1 MKPPVPAND
10 NVDLRTRQVWEPRL
24 GHDLNAEQARQIT
37 ADMTGFFGLLV
48 RWSQAD
54 LPAPANDPGMPSRAD
69 KGGVR
74 DDG

>member
-24 GHDLNAEQARQIT
+24 GHDLSPEGARQIT

-54 LPAPANDPGMPSRAD
+54 PPVPANDSGAPAHAD
-69 KGGVR
+69 LRGVR

>member
-1 MKPPVPAND
+1 MKPPRAAND

-24 GHDLNAEQARQIT
+24 GRELGSDEARQIT
-37 ADMTGFFGLLV
+37 ADMTGFFGLLA

-54 LPAPANDPGMPSRAD
+54 LPVPANDPGVPAHTGER
-69 KGGVR
+69 GVR

>member
-10 NVDLRTRQVWEPRL
+10 NLDLRTRQVWEARL
-24 GHDLNAEQARQIT
+24 GHDLGVEQARQIT
-37 ADMTGFFGLLV
+37 ADMTGFFGLLA
-48 RWSQAD
+48 RWSKAE
-54 LPAPANDPGMPSRAD
+54 LPVPANDPGRPACAD

>member
-24 GHDLNAEQARQIT
+24 GHDLSAEQARQMR
-37 ADMTGFFGLLV
+37 ADMTGFFGLLA
-48 RWSQAD
+48 RWSQVD
-54 LPAPANDPGMPSRAD
+54 LPVPANDPGNPAHAD
-69 KGGVR
+69 ERGVR